1 MLLRQ
6 LFFPNK
12 PWLFKKQIQDDTF
25 GRMWFNSNKK
35 EPQFNHYQGHF
46 TFKPINKEVDIFFDS
61 DREGISNDQKNV
73 FNTLENNYND
83 YISILINA
91 IRDYILNKKSR
102 NLDIKDFNA
111 EFKLFGIS
119 IPRIENGYQDVKL
132 YYESDTHR
140 INNISVTFRN
150 GELLKVN

>member
-12 PWLFKKQIQDDTF
+12 PCLFKKQIQDDTF

-61 DREGISNDQKNV
+61 DREGITNDQKNV

-83 YISILINA
+83 YISILITS

-102 NLDIKDFNA
+102 NLEINDFNA

-119 IPRIENGYQDVKL
+119 IPRIENGHQEVIL
-132 YYESDTHR
+132 YYESDIHKIT
-140 INNISVTFRN
+140 NISVTFRN